1 MRILGTGSALPAHTL
16 TNDDLSKFLD
26 TSDEW
31 IRTHTGIRSRQV
43 ITDETLLQLAARAA
57 NAALENAGLAAADID
72 YILASS
78 VLPDTITPS
87 LGCLLQAEIGANCP
101 ALDVNAVRK
110 SRGLTQEE
118 LAEALFVSRT
128 AISKWESGRGYP
140 SIDSLKEISRYF
152 SVSIDELLSG
162 DQLVLIAEK
171 ENKSNL
177 NGLCDLL
184 FGFTDLLSLM
194 LIFLPLYTKP
204 VDGYI
209 YSVSLIEY
217 VDSEIWIR
225 MTYWGLFIALT
236 IIGIVN
242 ILMVN
247 FKFEKGKKVI
257 TFLSVGLSII
267 TVLYLAIAREP
278 YAVTVAFLLLLIKG
292 GLLYKRAMAGR

>member
-1 MRILGTGSALPAHTL
+1 MLKCPKKVRQRFKAKRKGLPPAIHRQQALSAAWTIFTSEYCL
-16 TNDDLSKFLD
+16 TFGG
-26 TSDEW
+26 
-31 IRTHTGIRSRQV
+31 H
-43 ITDETLLQLAARAA
+43 
-57 NAALENAGLAAADID
+57 
-72 YILASS
+72 
-78 VLPDTITPS
+78 
-87 LGCLLQAEIGANCP
+87 
-101 ALDVNAVRK
+101 
-110 SRGLTQEE
+110 
-118 LAEALFVSRT
+118 F
-128 AISKWESGRGYP
+128 
-140 SIDSLKEISRYF
+140 
-152 SVSIDELLSG
+152 
-162 DQLVLIAEK
+162 
-171 ENKSNL
+171 

-194 LIFLPLYTKP
+194 LIFLPLYSKP

-217 VDSEIWIR
+217 VDNEIWIR